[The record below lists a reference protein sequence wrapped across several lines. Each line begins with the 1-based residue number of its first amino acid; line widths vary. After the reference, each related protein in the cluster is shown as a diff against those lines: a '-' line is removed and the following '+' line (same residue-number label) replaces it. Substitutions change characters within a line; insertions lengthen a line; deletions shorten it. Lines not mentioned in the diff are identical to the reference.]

1 MLLCCASTT
10 AGFAA
15 AFPVTDREPPKTANE
30 FLHRGDGRALTEHEL
45 GGAARSERSRVQ
57 LSDQELQ
64 FVGRSGALTV
74 NSTDARHLT
83 SEILSARAGAQ
94 APSGWADP
102 VRVHAVGLR
111 PVTRLFVCVAAVL
124 LLAGVLSGALPW
136 CWTQAACL
144 LELRA
149 PMRLPAPDAAR
160 AMWHLLVRGGWAQPA
175 EAFPLR
181 SERASAPGTWA
192 YGAVAVCFLAL
203 LGRGGWRVYRR
214 MRAWRGGSP
223 LGKDQR
229 SVARHAVDRGWVRQR
244 TWALPADMRRLWV
257 PGPVSGR
264 PYLGVIGKVPA
275 RTLAAEPEVQ
285 PMVVAPPRSGKS
297 SGFVVPWLLDHD
309 GPALVLS
316 TKRDIYVATAPY
328 RRGLG
333 RVWVYDPF
341 GDRASAGFTPLVPAR
356 TWAGA
361 IRAGEALASAA
372 HPDSSNAANE
382 FWDKEAASML
392 APLLHAAAIAG
403 ESMSELVRSLD
414 ARDFTGPIGVLKR
427 AGAAAAADQLEGVS
441 RRDERNRET
450 TVMSAL
456 NLLRAYRYPQVAG
469 CATGDLT
476 PERFLDGQ
484 ANTIYVVAAGHD
496 QDALRPVILA
506 LVTAMYEAAIV
517 KARRHG
523 ALDPRLFVLMDEAAN
538 IAPVRNLAPWLSQ
551 CGDHGIVIATIWQS
565 IAQIDQ
571 RYGRAARDA
580 ICAAS
585 TAQVFIP
592 PLAEPTSAG
601 YLTELL
607 GEELVANASS
617 SNGVSKHTLSIG
629 HQKAG
634 PSPWLRQIGRG
645 RAILVYRDLPPAIVR
660 APGWWEDPRFAHY
673 AHLLEARAVQGAR
686 PSSRRPREGLRVG
699 SSRTRLRPLDGG

>member
-1 MLLCCASTT
+1 MRLLIC
-10 AGFAA
+10 
-15 AFPVTDREPPKTANE
+15 
-30 FLHRGDGRALTEHEL
+30 
-45 GGAARSERSRVQ
+45 
-57 LSDQELQ
+57 
-64 FVGRSGALTV
+64 TV
-74 NSTDARHLT
+74 
-83 SEILSARAGAQ
+83 
-94 APSGWADP
+94 
-102 VRVHAVGLR
+102 
-111 PVTRLFVCVAAVL
+111 AVL
-124 LLAGVLSGALPW
+124 ALAGLISGVAPW
-136 CWTQAACL
+136 CWTQAARL
-144 LELRA
+144 ISLHA
-149 PMRLPAPDAAR
+149 PMRLTAGDAAR
-160 AMWHLLVRGGWAQPA
+160 AMWRLVMRGGWSTPYR
-175 EAFPLR
+175 AFPTAA
-181 SERASAPGTWA
+181 ERAAAPAAPA
-192 YGAVAVCFLAL
+192 YVLVAACLLAL
-203 LGRGGWRVYRR
+203 LGWGVWSVYRR
-214 MRAWRGGSP
+214 MRSWRAGSP
-223 LGKDQR
+223 LGKEQR
-229 SVARHAVDRGWVRQR
+229 TVARRAVDRGWVRQR
-244 TWALPADMRRLWV
+244 TWAVPADLRRLWV
-257 PGPVSGR
+257 QGPVSGR
-264 PYLGVIGKVPA
+264 PYLGVIGRVPA
-275 RTLAAEPEVQ
+275 RTLAAELEVQ
-285 PMVVAPPRSGKS
+285 PMVVAPPRAGKS
-297 SGFVVPWLLDHD
+297 SGFVVPWLLDHH

-316 TKRDIYVATAPY
+316 TKRDIYDATAPY

-356 TWAGA
+356 SWPGA

-403 ESMSELVRSLD
+403 ESMSELVRWLD
-414 ARDFTGPIGVLKR
+414 ARDFTDAISRLKG
-427 AGAAAAADQLEGVS
+427 AGTSAAADQLEGVS

-456 NLLRAYRYPQVAG
+456 NLLRAYRYPQVAA
-469 CATGDLT
+469 CAVGDLT
-476 PERFLDGQ
+476 PERFLDGK

-506 LVTAMYEAAIV
+506 LVAAMYEAAIV
-517 KARRHG
+517 KARRDG
-523 ALDPRLFVLMDEAAN
+523 VLDPRLFILMDEAAN

-607 GEELVANASS
+607 GEEPVANASS
-617 SNGVSKHTLSIG
+617 SSGLARHTLSVG

-634 PSPWLRQIGRG
+634 PSPWLRQIARG
-645 RAILVYRDLPPAIVR
+645 RAVLVYRDLPPAIVR
-660 APGWWEDPRFAHY
+660 APGWFEDPRFARY
-673 AHLLEARAVQGAR
+673 AQLLAERGLAATA
-686 PSSRRPREGLRVG
+686 SR
-699 SSRTRLRPLDGG
+699 